1 MYPKLKIME
10 TSITTT
16 KGQIL
21 IPRKI
26 RTKYGIKSGVK
37 VAFIETKEGLMIKP
51 MDHAYFDNFAGIL
64 KDAMPSSDEYKA
76 MKKEEKILE
85 QKKETE
91 NFKKR

>member
-1 MYPKLKIME
+1 ME

-37 VAFIETKEGLMIKP
+37 VAFIETKDGLMIKP
-51 MDHAYFDNFAGIL
+51 MDHAYFNNFVGIL
-64 KDAMPSSDEYKA
+64 KDAMPSTDEYKA
-76 MKKEEKILE
+76 MKKEEQQRE
-85 QKKETE
+85 QKKETKT
-91 NFKKR
+91 FKRK

>member
-1 MYPKLKIME
+1 ME
-10 TSITTT
+10 TAITTA

-26 RTKYGIKSGVK
+26 RTRYGITSGVK
-37 VAFIETKEGLMIKP
+37 VAFIETKDGLMIKP
-51 MDHAYFDNFAGIL
+51 MDHAYFDSFVGIL
-64 KDAMPSSDEYKA
+64 KDTMPSSDEYKA

-85 QKKETE
+85 KKKETS